1 MIFAMEFN
9 TADFVVLGLMMA
21 GILLSLI
28 RFMSGPSTPDRI
40 IAVDTLSILIT
51 ASLVIMSYWFDN
63 PVYLDIAL
71 VYGVLEFIGVVA
83 LARLIERGSQ

>member
-21 GILLSLI
+21 GIFLSLI

-71 VYGVLEFIGVVA
+71 VYGVLAFIGVVA

>member
-63 PVYLDIAL
+63 SVYLDIAL
-71 VYGVLEFIGVVA
+71 VYGVLAFIGVVA

>member
-71 VYGVLEFIGVVA
+71 VYGVLAFIGVVA